1 MASDLGIT
9 ALFFV
14 LIIFNVIVI
23 FVSVITF
30 KKTNSLFLLIL
41 IWVFV
46 FGSIFA
52 VKASVDKEIKNK
64 DIVDTLL
71 STFLSVFLI
80 VGSTLL
86 AAQPTIIGRA
96 FENTVGYW
104 WINNDTLATE
114 MANVF
119 DKPTQDFDINLIITQ
134 MFSSD
139 NKQEF
144 NEYIQNFNEAN
155 QFNDVTLKKDA
166 TIINLYD
173 NFVVKKNDVSKAT
186 LASLATIIAMYISYM
201 PITTPWINV

>member
-9 ALFFV
+9 TLFFV
-14 LIIFNVIVI
+14 LMIFNVIVI

-52 VKASVDKEIKNK
+52 VKASINKEIKNK

-86 AAQPTIIGRA
+86 AAQPTILGRA

-104 WINNDTLATE
+104 WINNDTLAAE

-119 DKPTQDFDINLIITQ
+119 NKPEIDINLIITQ

-155 QFNDVTLKKDA
+155 QFNGVTLKTDVA
-166 TIINLYD
+166 TNNLYD

-186 LASLATIIAMYISYM
+186 LASLATIIAMYTSYM
-201 PITTPWINV
+201 PIATPWINV